1 MGKRAL
7 LFVVVILGIVP
18 TLAAGFGFGKW
29 IMAAKGQVEE
39 AYEVFHQQNTSEINV
54 LLADQGGTAFLLC
67 SIGQERVRFISI
79 LPDAMPV
86 GKSRSFGEQY
96 RLEGIKGLKKAIEG
110 SIGCSITGFL
120 EVEFTGFS
128 AVADALGGVK
138 IGQKQYSGKELIAY
152 LQSLPADSAGA
163 RAQQEVILAVGRSFS
178 TAGFWKCQNALG
190 KMLKI
195 TDTDLSI
202 GTLVK
207 IGKKLIPVLDGQGL
221 EFYCLP
227 GKDGWKLPEAQSITA
242 VF

>member
-18 TLAAGFGFGKW
+18 TLAAGFGFGKL
-29 IMAAKGQVEE
+29 ILAAKGQVEE

-54 LLADQGGTAFLLC
+54 LLADRGGTAFLLC

-110 SIGCSITGFL
+110 SIGCSITGYL

-138 IGQKQYSGKELIAY
+138 IGQKQYSGKELVAY
-152 LQSLPADSAGA
+152 MQSLPADSVGA
-163 RAQQEVILAVGRSFS
+163 KAQQEAILAVGRSFS
-178 TAGFWKCQNALG
+178 AAGFWKCQNALG

-202 GTLVK
+202 STLVK
-207 IGKKLIPVLDGQGL
+207 IGKKLIPVLDGQDV

-227 GKDGWKLPEAQSITA
+227 DQDGWELPEKQSAAT